1 MPPILNFNGLV
12 HQELQKKDTFSIT
25 SQCDLDVWMV
35 FGLICK
41 GFKEETESHSTVFI
55 GTISLGE
62 SISN

>member
-12 HQELQKKDTFSIT
+12 HTKKDTFSIT